1 MNNKTKGIILITIS
15 ALSFALMSTFVK
27 LSGDLP
33 SIEKSFFRNLV
44 SCFVAFYL
52 VKKDNAVLFGQK
64 ENRLALIGR
73 SALGTLGIWANYY
86 AIDRLILSDATIL
99 NKLSPFFVIIFS
111 YLFLKE
117 KLKPIHIICLLAAFS
132 GVLFIVRPSG
142 NLASNFIPAI
152 IGLCSAA
159 FAGGAYT
166 FVRYLGGKEK
176 GATIVF
182 FFSFFSIVTT
192 FPIMLFQFE
201 TFGLEQFVF
210 LILAGV
216 AASCAQ
222 FALTAAYK
230 YAPARDISIYDY
242 TQVIFTAL
250 IGFVLFGDIPDKISL
265 IGYALILLAS
275 FSIFLYNK
283 KEANK

>member
-1 MNNKTKGIILITIS
+1 MNNKTKGIILILIS
-15 ALSFALMSTFVK
+15 AFSFALMSTFVK

-44 SCFVAFYL
+44 SCGVAFYL
-52 VKKDNAVLFGQK
+52 IRKNKALLFGHK

-73 SALGTLGIWANYY
+73 ATLGTLGIWANYY
-86 AIDRLILSDATIL
+86 AIDNLILSNATIL

-117 KLKPIHIICLLAAFS
+117 KLKPIHIISLLVAFL
-132 GVLFIVRPSG
+132 GVLFIVKPTG
-142 NLASNFIPAI
+142 NLTGSLIPSLV
-152 IGLCSAA
+152 GLCSAA

-182 FFSFFSIVTT
+182 FFSSFSLLST
-192 FPIMLFQFE
+192 FPIMILQFKMF
-201 TFGLEQFVF
+201 TTYQFIF
-210 LILAGV
+210 LILTGV

-230 YAPARDISIYDY
+230 YAPAKDISIYDY

-250 IGFVLFGDIPDKISL
+250 IGFTLFGDFPDKISL
-265 IGYALILLAS
+265 IGYLLILGAS
-275 FSIFLYNK
+275 FAIFLHNK
-283 KEANK
+283 KESK

>member
-1 MNNKTKGIILITIS
+1 MNNKTKGIIFILIS
-15 ALSFALMSTFVK
+15 AFSFALMSTFVK

-44 SCFVAFYL
+44 SCVVAFYL
-52 VKKDNAVLFGQK
+52 VRKDKSLLFGHK

-73 SALGTLGIWANYY
+73 ATLGTLGIWANYY
-86 AIDRLILSDATIL
+86 AIDNLILSDATIL

-117 KLKPIHIICLLAAFS
+117 KLKPIHIISLFVAFT

-142 NLASNFIPAI
+142 SLASNIMPAL

-192 FPIMLFQFE
+192 FPIMIIQFE
-201 TFGLEQFVF
+201 MFTINQFVF

-230 YAPARDISIYDY
+230 YAPAKDISIFDY
-242 TQVIFTAL
+242 TQVIFAAL
-250 IGFVLFGDIPDKISL
+250 IGFTLFGDLPDSISL
-265 IGYALILLAS
+265 IGYALILGAS
-275 FSIFLYNK
+275 FVIFLYNK
-283 KEANK
+283 KATK

>member
-1 MNNKTKGIILITIS
+1 MNNKTKGIIFILIS
-15 ALSFALMSTFVK
+15 AFSFALMSTFVK

-33 SIEKSFFRNLV
+33 SIEKSFFRNLI
-44 SCFVAFYL
+44 SCGVAFYL
-52 VKKDNAVLFGQK
+52 IKKNKALLFGHK

-73 SALGTLGIWANYY
+73 ATLGTLGIWANYY
-86 AIDRLILSDATIL
+86 AIDNLILSDATIL

-117 KLKPIHIICLLAAFS
+117 KLKPIHIISLLVAFL
-132 GVLFIVRPSG
+132 GVLFIVRPTG
-142 NLASNFIPAI
+142 NLTSNLIPSI
-152 IGLCSAA
+152 LGLCSAA
-159 FAGGAYT
+159 FAGGSYT

-182 FFSFFSIVTT
+182 FFSLFSLVTT
-192 FPIMLFQFE
+192 FPIMIAQFE
-201 TFGLEQFVF
+201 MFTSYQFMF
-210 LILAGV
+210 LILTGV

-230 YAPARDISIYDY
+230 YAPAKDISIYDY

-250 IGFVLFGDIPDKISL
+250 IGFTLFRDFPDKISL
-265 IGYALILLAS
+265 VGYLLILGAS
-275 FSIFLYNK
+275 FAIFLHNK
-283 KEANK
+283 KESK

>member
-52 VKKDNAVLFGQK
+52 VKKDNALLFGHK
-64 ENRLALIGR
+64 ENRLTLIGR

-201 TFGLEQFVF
+201 TFSLEQFAF

-283 KEANK
+283 KEASK

>member
-1 MNNKTKGIILITIS
+1 MNNKTKGIIFILIS
-15 ALSFALMSTFVK
+15 AFSFALMSTFVK

-44 SCFVAFYL
+44 SCGVAFYL
-52 VKKDNAVLFGQK
+52 VKKNKALLFGHK
-64 ENRLALIGR
+64 ENRLALVGR
-73 SALGTLGIWANYY
+73 ATLGTLGIWANYY
-86 AIDRLILSDATIL
+86 AIDNLILSDATIL

-117 KLKPIHIICLLAAFS
+117 NLKPIHIIALLIAFS
-132 GVLFIVRPSG
+132 GVLFIVRPTGSLAI
-142 NLASNFIPAI
+142 NLVPSL

-166 FVRYLGGKEK
+166 FVRYLGGKEQ

-182 FFSFFSIVTT
+182 FFSFFSIATT
-192 FPIMLFQFE
+192 FPIMIIQFE
-201 TFGLEQFVF
+201 MFTSYQFIF

-230 YAPARDISIYDY
+230 HAPAKDISIYDY

-250 IGFVLFGDIPDKISL
+250 IGFTLFGDLPDKISL
-265 IGYALILLAS
+265 IGYVLILGAS

-283 KEANK
+283 KEPK

>member
-1 MNNKTKGIILITIS
+1 MNNKTKGIIFILIS
-15 ALSFALMSTFVK
+15 AFSFALMSTFVK

-44 SCFVAFYL
+44 SCGVAFYL
-52 VKKDNAVLFGQK
+52 IKKNKALLFGHK

-73 SALGTLGIWANYY
+73 ATLGTLGIWANYY
-86 AIDRLILSDATIL
+86 AIDNLILSDATIL

-117 KLKPIHIICLLAAFS
+117 KLKPIHIISLLVAFL
-132 GVLFIVRPSG
+132 GVLFIVRPTG
-142 NLASNFIPAI
+142 NLTINLIPSI
-152 IGLCSAA
+152 LGLCSAA
-159 FAGGAYT
+159 FAGGSYT

-182 FFSFFSIVTT
+182 FFSFFSLVTT
-192 FPIMLFQFE
+192 FPIMIAQFE
-201 TFGLEQFVF
+201 MFTSYQFMF
-210 LILAGV
+210 LILTGV

-230 YAPARDISIYDY
+230 YAPAKDISIYDY

-250 IGFVLFGDIPDKISL
+250 IGFTLFGDFPDKISL
-265 IGYALILLAS
+265 VGYLLILGAS
-275 FSIFLYNK
+275 FAIFLHNK
-283 KEANK
+283 KESK